1 MLPKISEQTHRRP
14 LPRGFVP
21 SKKQVRIKLFATRPK
36 TSVFP
41 KRNLFALGFCILVA
55 CTIRLSGALTK
66 RRRLTNVSILTK
78 CQYNQLLRAVQE
90 TIKIIPKIPDDRLT
104 TLSSALAK
112 TEMFGEWQETDS
124 YSEQCGKEFE
134 DETLPNLIGEVRE
147 RIKHELIY
155 REAKKKHDYSAGKG
169 NFEPN
174 GTRPNCSCGHKFEW
188 SWTYTSFWKIK
199 SGYHKCKICWM
210 LFCDKCAPVGG
221 PGSILECNNCTL
233 QTYNLEPSTKRIVE
247 CAHYVHDA
255 TNITWKT
262 SVRACRG
269 CAPDTAYHKDTAY
282 SNREKGI
289 AFGEKYWA
297 GISNLS
303 YSPNQDELNKALDPQ
318 HQNEYANLYGGSS
331 YDYDKSGCPDM
342 K

>member
-147 RIKHELIY
+147 RIKHERTY
-155 REAKKKHDYSAGKG
+155 RTAKKDHKYSAGEG
-169 NFEPN
+169 NFEPD
-174 GTRPNCSCGHKFEW
+174 GARPNCSCGHKFEW
-188 SWTYTSFWKIK
+188 SWSPKSFWRLHFYN

-221 PGSILECNNCTL
+221 PGSIMKCNKCTNPYEVRGG
-233 QTYNLEPSTKRIVE
+233 QRNVGCPYCITPHT
-247 CAHYVHDA
+247 D
-255 TNITWKT
+255 ITWKK

-269 CAPDTAYHKDTAY
+269 CAPH
-282 SNREKGI
+282 NMNEKNVDF
-289 AFGEKYWA
+289 ANDFWA
-297 GISNLS
+297 GISKLPDNPHQVSEEELS
-303 YSPNQDELNKALDPQ
+303 NAVDPQ
-318 HQNEYANLYGGSS
+318 STACYYANRDETQFTHLYR
-331 YDYDKSGCPDM
+331 
-342 K
+342 